1 MSNTAIQQAIEE
13 SMDDIKARDDALMM
27 EVVGVTQ
34 AIDHLRKAL
43 DQVEACLDTRDFF
56 KASSLGYNDVATEF
70 IFLQRT
76 LGALQYQADAK
87 SELVTDIAVRSG
99 VGVYEEVAPFV
110 DDVMQSTK
118 ALTPEQKRKN
128 KKAAKKLAK
137 TLSKERTRE

>member
-27 EVVGVTQ
+27 EVVGVAQ

-70 IFLQRT
+70 IFF
-76 LGALQYQADAK
+76 AADAW
-87 SELVTDIAVRSG
+87 SFAISG
-99 VGVYEEVAPFV
+99 RCKKTNWSLILLFAPVWVF
-110 DDVMQSTK
+110 MKKLPPLLMT
-118 ALTPEQKRKN
+118 LCNRQKR
-128 KKAAKKLAK
+128 
-137 TLSKERTRE
+137 